1 MASAFNNADAL
12 TELNL
17 TEVINIWSI
26 KRVVFFSLGEI
37 KPNLSEKVLWLQLG
51 LSQNIFLTLSNNIV
65 CLSCNGMS

>member
-17 TEVINIWSI
+17 TEVINIRSI

>member
-17 TEVINIWSI
+17 TEVINIRSI

-51 LSQNIFLTLSNNIV
+51 LSQNIFLTLSNNIY
-65 CLSCNGMS
+65 M

>member
-1 MASAFNNADAL
+1 MAYAFNNADAL

-17 TEVINIWSI
+17 TEVINIRSI
-26 KRVVFFSLGEI
+26 KRVVFFSLVEI